1 MSFINFHAF
10 KKLNIQ
16 WINILC
22 KFVYEIWF
30 VYKALWS
37 EGDVFLKLLNNTPNF
52 YHGTYD
58 CEEAQSV
65 IDGGLIPDQPYNS
78 WTLALDYTYTNMLKG
93 W

>member
-1 MSFINFHAF
+1 MKYNLFI
-10 KKLNIQ
+10 KLYG
-16 WINILC
+16 
-22 KFVYEIWF
+22 VREMY
-30 VYKALWS
+30 
-37 EGDVFLKLLNNTPNF
+37 FLKLLNNTPNF